1 MRAPWPS
8 RLAAAALLAMALAA
22 CAPVPPAAPAPV
34 APQITEET
42 LRARAK
48 DQLATGLKLYET
60 GDYDGAQKSLAAS
73 LDHGLLQ
80 RADQGIA
87 RKHLAF
93 VHCISGREGPCR
105 DEFRKAFEIDPAFV
119 LTPAEDGHPI
129 WGPVYRTVRA
139 TLIAEREASQGKPKE
154 SLPKAEQMLVDG
166 LVKYEAGEFAE
177 SYRLLEAAYKEGL
190 AQKTD
195 QVRALKHAAF
205 CLCLQNKWPQCRA
218 EFIRI
223 YDIDPDFDLTPAE
236 AGHPSWTRTF
246 TGAKAQAK
254 KAQADKA
261 KAEAAKKK
269 TP

>member
-105 DEFRKAFEIDPAFV
+105 DEFRKAFEIDPNLA
-119 LTPAEDGHPI
+119 LNTAEDGHPI
-129 WGPVYRTVRA
+129 WGPVYRDVRA
-139 TLIAEREASQGKPKE
+139 KLIAERQAAEGKPRVA
-154 SLPKAEQMLVDG
+154 LDKAEQALADG
-166 LVKYEAGEFAE
+166 I
-177 SYRLLEAAYKEGL
+177 
-190 AQKTD
+190 
-195 QVRALKHAAF
+195 LK
-205 CLCLQNKWPQCRA
+205 
-218 EFIRI
+218 
-223 YDIDPDFDLTPAE
+223 
-236 AGHPSWTRTF
+236 
-246 TGAKAQAK
+246 
-254 KAQADKA
+254 
-261 KAEAAKKK
+261 
-269 TP
+269 